1 MIFLHWTFLNINI
14 NGIECTIL
22 LPIMF
27 NPLVLK
33 WLNST
38 AVPPGRWDT
47 VEFHRIGSKWH
58 FITGLSSLVT
68 RHSSLVTRHSS
79 VLTWHSSL
87 ILRKEKIDFNWT
99 IFWTKKEELQN
110 NTVEYHR
117 IGTKCMFYYRPLVTN
132 CKLSGWS

>member
-1 MIFLHWTFLNINI
+1 M
-14 NGIECTIL
+14 
-22 LPIMF
+22 P
-27 NPLVLK
+27 K
-33 WLNST
+33 RLNST

-99 IFWTKKEELQN
+99 IFWTKKEDIKIFV

-117 IGTKCMFYYRPLVTN
+117 IGTKWTFYYRPLGTNGLSFKFHKNPISRTGVINPLVTRG
-132 CKLSGWS
+132 L